1 MMVGEAVRR
10 EWAGYE
16 VNGRQDMEGCH
27 RLEVEGEKQRRE
39 NLRRWIWEVQEKAP
53 CYRVS
58 EVEKEKLTESIKW
71 PVDAQGKKF
80 PDVAS

>member
-1 MMVGEAVRR
+1 MMVSEAVRR

-39 NLRRWIWEVQEKAP
+39 NLRR
-53 CYRVS
+53 
-58 EVEKEKLTESIKW
+58 
-71 PVDAQGKKF
+71 
-80 PDVAS
+80 